1 MDAALAQRLDAVTT
15 RVSELKGARAALE
28 KSLEDLRAEIDDLAA
43 RGVLLTK
50 TVELFHHLLD
60 RLIYSGVESI
70 SEIVSEGLKAIFHD
84 QDIAFKGEISTKRN
98 LTHVDF
104 KTVQD
109 GVEGPALEA
118 FGGGVSSVES
128 LILRLLVILKT
139 GLARF
144 VMLDESLA
152 ALSEQYDEA
161 AATFIKQ
168 MCEKLDMDLLLITH
182 KPQYLDY
189 ADTAYQ
195 AEVQSDGTMKL
206 KKIQ

>member
-1 MDAALAQRLDAVTT
+1 MDVALARRLEVVTT
-15 RVSELKGARAALE
+15 RVNELKGARSALE
-28 KSLEDLRAEIDDLAA
+28 KSLENLRQEIDDLAA
-43 RGVLLTK
+43 QGVLLTK

-70 SEIVSEGLKAIFHD
+70 SEIVSEGLRAIFHD
-84 QDIAFKGEISTKRN
+84 QEISFKGEISTKRN

-104 KTVQD
+104 KTVQG

-168 MCEKLDMDLLLITH
+168 MCEQLDMDLLLITH
-182 KPQYLDY
+182 KPQYLHY

-195 AEVQSDGTMKL
+195 AEAQADGTLKL

>member
-1 MDAALAQRLDAVTT
+1 VN
-15 RVSELKGARAALE
+15 ELKGARSALV
-28 KSLEDLRAEIDDLAA
+28 KSLEDLRTEIDDLAA
-43 RGVLLTK
+43 KGILLNK
-50 TVELFHHLLD
+50 TVELFHFLLD

-70 SEIVSEGLKAIFHD
+70 SEIVTEGLKAIFHD
-84 QDIAFKGEISTKRN
+84 QEIAFKGEISTKRN
-98 LTHVDF
+98 LTNVEF
-104 KTVQD
+104 KTAQD

-144 VMLDESLA
+144 VLLDESLA

-168 MCEKLDMDLLLITH
+168 MCAKLNMDILLITH
-182 KPQYLDY
+182 KPQYLDF

-195 AEVQSDGTMKL
+195 AEAQSDGTMKL